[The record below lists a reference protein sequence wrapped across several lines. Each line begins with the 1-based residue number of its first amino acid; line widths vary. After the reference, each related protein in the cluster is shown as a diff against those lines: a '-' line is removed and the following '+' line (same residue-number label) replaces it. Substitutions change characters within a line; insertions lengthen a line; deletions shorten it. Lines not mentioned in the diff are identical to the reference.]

1 VLDRV
6 QPPEVILPQR
16 MVMVK
21 GDHQSDLALI
31 KYYIVIFK
39 YFELALE
46 TPILD

>member
-1 VLDRV
+1 LDRV
-6 QPPEVILPQR
+6 QPPGVILSQG

-46 TPILD
+46 TPVPD